1 MARRSILLLLCLSLM
16 NAGCTEKAPRPAL
29 DFYLGGIQVNEG
41 DLGEWFDALED
52 AGMNTV
58 SVTEYARQGDWDSD
72 DLTWAD
78 ENRDLVEE
86 IRGAKQR
93 GLAVVLILRVE
104 LDPDRE
110 RNEFLWHGM
119 ILPHGAERLASWF
132 DKYEGFALQWATI
145 AEREGVDVLM
155 IGSELNAL
163 ASTTALAE
171 IPGLEEYY
179 LNSDKQDERRRQVL
193 ANQDVLACDSLAWAE
208 ERGASEGLED
218 YLDDRIARERAW
230 ARQTVLDGGEPSL
243 ENLNRRRRWLAERWT
258 GLIGRLR
265 EVYRG
270 RLGYAANFDQYRD
283 VAFWDALDVI
293 GINAYFK
300 LRQRPLP
307 PEVATAGAPP
317 KLAGELVEGW
327 RAALGEIAGFREEQG
342 LDEPVIFTE
351 MGYTYRLNS
360 TLEPWSDAGF
370 SLILFDDREQV
381 VVWRDQPDFRDER
394 TLAVRALHQAC
405 SELAS
410 PFLEGILYWK
420 LSTNPSHRDHESF
433 LVVIGQSKEDPI
445 LPELRRFVEDG

>member
-1 MARRSILLLLCLSLM
+1 MRPPLLPLCCLLM
-16 NAGCTEKAPRPAL
+16 TATGCSEGPHPP

-41 DLGEWFDALED
+41 DLGDWFDALED

-58 SVTEYARQGDWDSD
+58 SVTEYARHGAWDSD
-72 DLTWAD
+72 DLTWAEED
-78 ENRDLVEE
+78 RDLVHE

-93 GLAVVLILRVE
+93 GLAVILILRVE
-104 LDPDRE
+104 LDPDLE
-110 RNEFLWHGM
+110 RNKYLWHGM
-119 ILPHGAERLASWF
+119 ILPRGEARLASWF
-132 DKYEGFALQWATI
+132 DKYERFVRQWAEI

-163 ASTTALAE
+163 ASTLPLTA

-179 LNSDKQDERRRQVL
+179 LNADKQDERRHQVL
-193 ANQDVLACDSLAWAE
+193 ANQDAIADDSLAWAE
-208 ERGASEGLED
+208 ERGESADLEE
-218 YLDDRIARERAW
+218 YLDDRIARERSW
-230 ARQTVLDGGEPSL
+230 AQQTVLDGGEPSL
-243 ENLNRRRRWLAERWT
+243 DSLNQRRQRLKEHWT
-258 GLIGRLR
+258 GLISRLR

-283 VAFWDALDVI
+283 VAFWKELDLI

-307 PEVATAGAPP
+307 PEVAATGAPP
-317 KLAGELVEGW
+317 ELAGELVEGW
-327 RAALGEIAGFREEQG
+327 RSALGEIAAFRAAQG

-370 SLILFDDREQV
+370 SLVLFDGREQV
-381 VVWRDQPDFRDER
+381 VVWRDQPDFPEER
-394 TLAVRALHQAC
+394 TLAVRALYQAHR
-405 SELAS
+405 ELAS

-420 LSTNPSHRDHESF
+420 LSTNPNHRDHESF
-433 LVVIGQSKEDPI
+433 LVVIGQSQEDPV
-445 LPELRRFVEDG
+445 LAELRRFVGDG